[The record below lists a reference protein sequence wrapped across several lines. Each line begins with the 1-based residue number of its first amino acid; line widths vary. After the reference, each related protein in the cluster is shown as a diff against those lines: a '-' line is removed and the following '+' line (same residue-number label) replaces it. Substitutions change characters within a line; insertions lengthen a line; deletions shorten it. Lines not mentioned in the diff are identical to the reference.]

1 MRESD
6 SRFSGLEQGK
16 WAFVYVA
23 LIIAWAIV
31 AWPWLSG
38 RVTIPWDAKAHFLPQ
53 LQFLA
58 DSFAK
63 GESPFWTPFVF
74 SGHPQIADPQSLI
87 FSPPFVLMAYF
98 DPTPTAWAADAT
110 LFAMLLVSA
119 CAMVLWLS
127 DKGWH
132 PAAALLSA
140 LSFVFGAAMA
150 WRVQHVGQVMSLAY
164 LPIVLLCLDRALVRQ
179 SVGYAIAAGVVAA
192 FLVLGRDQVALL
204 SIYFLIGSV
213 VAHWLQNSDRTAA
226 VRSSIKP
233 LAIASVSGLA
243 IIAIPIVLTI
253 LVAADSNRPVIDL
266 EGAGR
271 GSLHPAHGFT
281 LFAPDV
287 FHASGAMGEY
297 WGPPSS
303 RWGDTGLFLAQN
315 MGQLYLGALPALL
328 LIWGLASGTL
338 WQREARVFSIALVL
352 ASFYALGWYTPIF
365 SLMHAVVPGVDLYRR
380 PADSVFVIGFLAS
393 VLAGYTLQNISEQ
406 PMFQQKPSMRA
417 VALTFIIVNCAFA
430 IMIALAVQHEM
441 TATVWQGIGIPAALF
456 AMAAVVLLA
465 LPRLIQ
471 EKSVMATALVA
482 IFLTADLAWSNGPG
496 NATALPPETY
506 AELDP
511 ASQNETIA
519 FLKQKV
525 SEGRS
530 DTRRDRIEL
539 VGFGFHWPNA
549 SLTHGLENTLGYNP
563 LRLGHYARAT
573 GAGDHV
579 GLPDQ
584 KNFSA
589 LFPSY
594 RSPLAD
600 LLGLRYIAS
609 SVPIGNIDKALG
621 ANDLQLIARTKDGY
635 VYENTRALPRVMF
648 ATQSLQAN
656 FDTLMDTGQWPEVD
670 FNTQVVL
677 QTPPDTQQRAPG
689 RVRITTYNN
698 TSVTIDVDSPDGGWV
713 VLNDIWQPWWF
724 ASLDGADT
732 PLLRANAVFR
742 AVAVPPGQH
751 RVTFAFEP
759 VRGAIQQMSGG
770 QHAD

>member
-1 MRESD
+1 MRQSD
-6 SRFSGLEQGK
+6 SRFSGLEQGGLIH
-16 WAFVYVA
+16 AFVA
-23 LIIAWAIV
+23 LVIAWAIL

-63 GESPFWTPFVF
+63 GESPLWTPFVF
-74 SGHPQIADPQSLI
+74 SGHPQIADPQALI

-110 LFAMLLVSA
+110 VFAMLLVSA
-119 CAMVLWLS
+119 YAMLLWLS

-164 LPIVLLCLDRALVRQ
+164 LPIVLLCLDRALVRR

-204 SIYFLIGSV
+204 SVYFLIGYV
-213 VAHWLQNSDRTAA
+213 VSYWLQQDERMVALRA
-226 VRSSIKP
+226 SIKP
-233 LAIASVSGLA
+233 LSIACVSGLA
-243 IIAIPIVLTI
+243 IIAIPIVLTV

-271 GSLHPAHGFT
+271 GSLHPAHGLT

-287 FHASGAMGEY
+287 FHASGALGEY

-303 RWGDTGLFLAQN
+303 RWGETGLYLAQN

-328 LIWGLASGTL
+328 LIWGLTTGTL
-338 WQREARVFSIALVL
+338 WQRDARVFSIALVL

-365 SLMHAVVPGVDLYRR
+365 SLMHASVPGVDLYRR
-380 PADSVFVIGFLAS
+380 PADAVFLIGFLAS
-393 VLAGYTLQNISEQ
+393 VLAGYSLQKISEQ
-406 PMFQQKPSMRA
+406 PTPLEKHTIRA
-417 VALTFIIVNCAFA
+417 VALTFIIVNGAFA

-441 TATVWQGIGIPAALF
+441 TASVWLGIGIPAALF
-456 AMAAVVLLA
+456 AMAAFVLLA
-465 LPRLIQ
+465 IPRLIRD
-471 EKSVMATALVA
+471 KAIVATSLIA
-482 IFLTADLAWSNGPG
+482 IFLSADLAWSNGPG
-496 NATALPPETY
+496 NATALPPDTY

-519 FLKQKV
+519 ILKRKV

-589 LFPSY
+589 LFPGY

-600 LLGLRYIAS
+600 LLGLRYVAS
-609 SVPIGNIDKALG
+609 SVPVGDIDKALG
-621 ANDLQLIARTKDGY
+621 PDDLQLMARTKDGY

-648 ATQSLQAN
+648 ATQSLQAD
-656 FDTLMDTGQWPEVD
+656 FDRLMATGQWPDVD
-670 FNTQVVL
+670 LSTQVIL
-677 QTPPDTQQRAPG
+677 QTPPDNRQRAPG
-689 RVRITTYNN
+689 RVGIASYNN
-698 TSVTIDVDSPDGGWV
+698 TSVTVEADSPDGGWV

-732 PLLRANAVFR
+732 PLLRANAIFR

-751 RVTFAFEP
+751 TVTFTFEP
-759 VRGAIQQMSGG
+759 VRGAIKQLSGG
-770 QHAD
+770 

>member
-16 WAFVYVA
+16 WAFVYVV
-23 LIIAWAIV
+23 LVVAWAIL

-58 DSFAK
+58 DNFAK

-87 FSPPFVLMAYF
+87 FSPPFVLMAYL

-110 LFAMLLVSA
+110 LFVMLLASA
-119 CAMVLWLS
+119 CAMLLWLS

-164 LPIVLLCLDRALVRQ
+164 LPMVLLCLDRALVRR
-179 SVGYAIAAGVVAA
+179 SVGYAIAAGVFAA

-204 SIYFLIGSV
+204 SIYFLIGYV
-213 VAHWLQNSDRTAA
+213 VSFWLQQHERMAA
-226 VRSSIKP
+226 LRASIKP
-233 LAIASVSGLA
+233 LSIASVSGIA
-243 IIAIPIVLTI
+243 IIAIPIILTV

-287 FHASGAMGEY
+287 FHASGALGEY

-303 RWGDTGLFLAQN
+303 RWGETGLYLAQN

-328 LIWGLASGTL
+328 LMWGLASGTL
-338 WQREARVFSIALVL
+338 WQRDVRVFSIALVL

-365 SLMHAVVPGVDLYRR
+365 SLMHASVPGVDLYRR
-380 PADSVFVIGFLAS
+380 PADAVFLIGFFAS
-393 VLAGYTLQNISEQ
+393 VLAGYSLQKMLTETV
-406 PMFQQKPSMRA
+406 PPDTRA
-417 VALTFIIVNCAFA
+417 IALTVIIVNAAFA
-430 IMIALAVQHEM
+430 IMIALAVQHGM

-456 AMAAVVLLA
+456 ALAALVLLA
-465 LPRLIQ
+465 MQRLIV
-471 EKSVMATALVA
+471 SNSIVTTALVA

-511 ASQNETIA
+511 SSENETLAI
-519 FLKQKV
+519 LKQKV
-525 SEGRS
+525 SASRS
-530 DTRRDRIEL
+530 ETRRDRVEL

-594 RSPLAD
+594 RSKLAD

-609 SVPIGNIDKALG
+609 SVPLGDIDKALG
-621 ANDLQLIARTKDGY
+621 PDDLQLIARTKDGY
-635 VYENTRALPRVMF
+635 VYENTRAFPRVMF

-656 FDTLMDTGQWPEVD
+656 FDTLMDNGQWPEVD
-670 FNTQVVL
+670 FNTQVIL
-677 QTPPDTQQRAPG
+677 QTPPDTRQRAPG
-689 RVRITTYNN
+689 RVRITSYNN
-698 TSVTIDVDSPDGGWV
+698 TSVAIDVDSPDGGWV

-732 PLLRANAVFR
+732 PLLRANAIFR
-742 AVAVPPGQH
+742 AVAVPPGRH
-751 RVTFAFEP
+751 IVTFTFEP
-759 VRGAIQQMSGG
+759 VRGAIKQLSGG
-770 QHAD
+770 